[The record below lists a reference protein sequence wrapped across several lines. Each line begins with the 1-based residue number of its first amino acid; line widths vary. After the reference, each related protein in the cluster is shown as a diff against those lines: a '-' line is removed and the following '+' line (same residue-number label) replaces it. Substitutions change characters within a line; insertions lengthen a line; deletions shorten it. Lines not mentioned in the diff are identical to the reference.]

1 MRMKPS
7 YAHGVSDVP
16 LIGKTI
22 GDWLDE
28 IAAGFPENE
37 ALVSVFEIQRFTYA
51 AFLDAVNRCAR
62 SLMALSVRKGDRVGI
77 WSTNCVAWVL
87 AQFATAKIGAVLV
100 NINPAYRLHELK
112 FALQQSECNVL
123 ISGEGFKDADYLA
136 MLHQLIP
143 ELASA
148 DPRKD
153 FRSEKFPHLR
163 RIILLAESPLAISQP
178 TPYPSQEGSR
188 PSSEPRKFPSREGPG
203 VGSWVPGATR
213 DRGNLTSSLSPS
225 DGAASRPDEIGRA

>member
-1 MRMKPS
+1 MKPS

-22 GDWLDE
+22 GDWLDDM
-28 IAAGFPENE
+28 AAKFADNE
-37 ALVSVFEIQRFTYA
+37 ALVSVFENRRFTYA
-51 AFLDAVNRCAR
+51 AFLGEVNRCAR
-62 SLMALSVRKGDRVGI
+62 ALMALGVQKGDRVGI
-77 WSTNCVAWVL
+77 WSTNCPAWVIV
-87 AQFATAKIGAVLV
+87 QFATAKIGAVLV

-123 ISGEGFKDADYLA
+123 ISCEGFKDADYLA

-153 FRSEKFPHLR
+153 FRAEKVPHLLR
-163 RIILLAESPLAISQP
+163 NIFL
-178 TPYPSQEGSR
+178 
-188 PSSEPRKFPSREGPG
+188 GP
-203 VGSWVPGATR
+203 
-213 DRGNLTSSLSPS
+213 
-225 DGAASRPDEIGRA
+225 AASSS